1 MLGSVPGDG
10 AQAEG
15 TRVLGI
21 CGSLR
26 AGSYNRALLRVAREL
41 TPDGMEIDIFEDLGH
56 VPPYNGDVEAEGDP
70 PEVTAFK
77 RAIADADGVLIA
89 TPEYNYGTTGVL
101 KNAIDWAS
109 RPPRQSVLDRKPVAL
124 MGASTGIGGTA
135 QAQLQVRQALA
146 FPGAQTMPE
155 PELLVSRVRDK
166 FDGDGR
172 LTDEL
177 VRTALGALLESFSE
191 WVEQVEAISAAA

>member
-1 MLGSVPGDG
+1 MLRAVPDDG
-10 AQAEG
+10 AQAAG

-21 CGSLR
+21 SGSLR
-26 AGSYNRALLRVAREL
+26 AGSYNRALLHAAREL
-41 TPDGMEIDIFEDLGH
+41 GPPGMEIEIFEGLGQ

-70 PEVTAFK
+70 PAVGALK
-77 RAIADADGVLIA
+77 RAVEDADGVLIA
-89 TPEYNYGTTGVL
+89 TPEYNYGAPGVL

-166 FDGDGR
+166 FDGDGF
-172 LTDEL
+172 LVDDM
-177 VRTALGALLESFSE
+177 VRTALRGLLEAFSE
-191 WVEQVEAISAAA
+191 WVEQVQAVSAAA

>member
-1 MLGSVPGDG
+1 MLCAVPDDG
-10 AQAEG
+10 AQAAG

-21 CGSLR
+21 SGSLR
-26 AGSYNRALLRVAREL
+26 AGSYNRALLHAAREL
-41 TPDGMEIDIFEDLGH
+41 SPPGMEIEIFEGLGQ

-70 PEVTAFK
+70 PAVDALK
-77 RAIADADGVLIA
+77 RAVEDADGVLIA
-89 TPEYNYGTTGVL
+89 TPEYNYGAPGVL

-166 FDGDGR
+166 FDGDGF
-172 LTDEL
+172 LVDDM
-177 VRTALGALLESFSE
+177 VRTALRGLLEAFSE
-191 WVEQVEAISAAA
+191 WVEQVQAVSAAA